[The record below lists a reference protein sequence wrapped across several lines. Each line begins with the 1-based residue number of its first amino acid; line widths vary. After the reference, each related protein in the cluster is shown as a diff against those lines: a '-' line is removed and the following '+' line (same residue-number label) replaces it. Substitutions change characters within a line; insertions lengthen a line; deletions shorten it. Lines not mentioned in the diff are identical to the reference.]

1 MDTFVIITTSRDP
14 EGEAS
19 IELCKELEEI
29 IPYSQYF
36 ASHQERPEHSLLVKV
51 IENAKM
57 PLYIRITDTSCNE
70 VEFKIINYKSKK
82 YLRNKA
88 VITPDIPQL
97 IVYNFST
104 SLGAQIVNWLA
115 KLFPSR
121 IEGRQVASFHCKND
135 FIFFRFHRYIFREN
149 KVDLQDIG
157 PHLTLRLKKL
167 RNDTEVIYEYKKYDK
182 RVFVL

>member
-1 MDTFVIITTSRDP
+1 MDTFVIITTSKNP
-14 EGEAS
+14 EGETC
-19 IELCKELEEI
+19 IELCKELEMM

-36 ASHQERPEHSLLVKV
+36 PSDQERPEHSLLVKV
-51 IENAKM
+51 VENAKM
-57 PLYIRITDTSCNE
+57 PLYIRITDMCGNE

-82 YLRNKA
+82 YLRNKS

-97 IVYNFST
+97 IVHNFNT
-104 SLGAQIVNWLA
+104 PLGDQVVNWLA
-115 KLFPSR
+115 KLFPLR

-135 FIFFRFHRYIFREN
+135 FIFFRYHRYIFREN

-167 RNDTEVIYEYKKYDK
+167 RNETEVIYEYKKYEK
-182 RVFVL
+182 RVCVL